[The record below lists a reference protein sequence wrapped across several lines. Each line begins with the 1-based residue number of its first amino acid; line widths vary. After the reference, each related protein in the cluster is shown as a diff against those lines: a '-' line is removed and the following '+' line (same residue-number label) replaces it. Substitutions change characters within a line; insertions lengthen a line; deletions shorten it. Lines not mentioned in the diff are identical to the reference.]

1 MINYY
6 KILNIEFG
14 ATETEIKKAF
24 RKLATIYHPDKNKGS
39 KKSEELF
46 KIILNAYEILSDKDK
61 KAEYDKNYKEYF
73 LKKETYQNNSKPKYE
88 QNSRGTPKEKEK
100 EKNKKTYKSTTINY
114 KFIIFLIIIII
125 WLISQNKTTTTG
137 NKDADYQLEN
147 QENENR
153 PESGEIEFNNEK
165 TNNEK

>member
-14 ATETEIKKAF
+14 ASEIEIKKAF
-24 RKLATIYHPDKNKGS
+24 RKLATINHPDKNKGS

-61 KAEYDKNYKEYF
+61 KAKYDKEYL
-73 LKKETYQNNSKPKYE
+73 LKKETYQNNSKPNYE
-88 QNSRGTPKEKEK
+88 QNNRRTQKENYE
-100 EKNKKTYKSTTINY
+100 STTINY

-125 WLISQNKTTTTG
+125 WLISQNITTTTG

>member
-6 KILNIEFG
+6 KILNIEFR
-14 ATETEIKKAF
+14 ATEAEIKKAF

-46 KIILNAYEILSDKDK
+46 KIILNAYEILSDKKK
-61 KAEYDKNYKEYF
+61 KAVYDKNYKEYF
-73 LKKETYQNNSKPKYE
+73 LKNETYQNNSKPNYE
-88 QNSRGTPKEKEK
+88 QNNRGTPKEKEK
-100 EKNKKTYKSTTINY
+100 NKKNDKSATINY

-147 QENENR
+147 QQNENR

>member
-100 EKNKKTYKSTTINY
+100 NKKTYKSTTINY